1 MHSPAARALLQPR
14 ALLHHPRVC
23 TLKDLTLAG
32 HVITITYIILYYIA
46 LNTFFFLLPIVTA
59 IIILWCNTVQCFV
72 VFFVVVVVVVLLF
85 LFVLFV
91 FVFWLVCL

>member
-32 HVITITYIILYYIA
+32 HVITITYSFEFWFPQCGGTDSKWI
-46 LNTFFFLLPIVTA
+46 NGEWRLLRS
-59 IIILWCNTVQCFV
+59 CY
-72 VFFVVVVVVVLLF
+72 
-85 LFVLFV
+85 
-91 FVFWLVCL
+91 